1 MVEFQGILGPR
12 ETLVQPVT
20 QGQLE
25 TRAKLGTQ
33 VLLEHLQV
41 QLEILEIQVKLV
53 IRV

>member
-1 MVEFQGILGPR
+1 MVEFQEILGPR
-12 ETLVQPVT
+12 GTLV
-20 QGQLE
+20 QLE

-53 IRV
+53 IKV